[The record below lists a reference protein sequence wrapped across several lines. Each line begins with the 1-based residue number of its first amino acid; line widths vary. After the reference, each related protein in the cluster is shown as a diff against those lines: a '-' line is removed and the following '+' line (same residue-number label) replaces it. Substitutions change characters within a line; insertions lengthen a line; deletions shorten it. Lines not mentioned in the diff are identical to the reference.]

1 MNITQ
6 WLRDVITAS
15 SHAEKVKQEKE
26 AEAKRYA
33 KILAE
38 HDAFWLF
45 EYPMRMAEIHAKIS
59 EMNMRAE
66 QMKAHAQLQ
75 AANENAAFHAKL
87 FAIYQ
92 QKTNPNNEC
101 HQENN

>member
-6 WLRDVITAS
+6 WLHDVLTAPS
-15 SHAEKVKQEKE
+15 RAEKIKQEKE

-38 HDAFWLF
+38 HDVFWLF
-45 EYPMRMAEIHAKIS
+45 EYPMRMAEIYAKIG

-66 QMKAHAQLQ
+66 QMKAHANLQ
-75 AANENAAFHAKL
+75 AAKENAAFHAKL